1 MIDDSFLV
9 INDIKFVLFSEEIL
23 INVTTSVIELGL
35 L

>member
-9 INDIKFVLFSEEIL
+9 INDIKFVLFSAEIL